1 MGRRIGELARGLGA
15 LLFLAALLVG
25 VPAGLVAFVG
35 WPLPE
40 TLPTLTELAERT
52 RTGVPDEVIVN
63 TLAVLGWLAWAQ
75 LAAVVLLEAVALLR
89 NVRAPSLP
97 GIPGMQVGVARL
109 LATAALLLGGL
120 TNRSAPAPL
129 ADVGAVSM
137 QAAPISLVV
146 DPPTTAP
153 PAASPTPRPEQAPA
167 VAHERASGPTYTVQR
182 HDSWWGVAEDVLGDG
197 TRWRELRDLNVGAPM
212 PDGHVISATTDSM
225 NEGWII
231 WLPTEGVDPSPIP
244 PLAPE
249 DVVVERGDN
258 LWDLAEEH
266 LETAMASEATDA
278 QIAPYW
284 QEVIDS
290 NRPGLADPDL
300 IYAGQVIHLPG
311 RGSPTP
317 PAQTEPAPTPAPDPP
332 TSEPA
337 GPPPPDPGPPTP
349 AEPVPAPTT
358 TTPPTPPTSV
368 QVGEDDP
375 GAQPEPE
382 VLEGGEEL
390 PVQTYG
396 VLGAAGTLLAAGLAA
411 GVLRRRRRRELR
423 LPSGAIAPNPPAELD
438 GLRADIVRQADLD
451 HVDLLARV
459 SATVAGALAEC
470 HSAARLRLV
479 QASEQ
484 RVDVLLSEPVSPAP
498 YGWHADASGNAW
510 VLDGASPP
518 EALQAT
524 SEPTNPL
531 LVSLGRPDSHGQLY
545 LDLEAEGLVNVA
557 GDSYDVA
564 GFVRSIVH
572 ELAVSPLADTAT
584 VFVVGDPPG
593 VPAGDLARVH
603 RFESWDRVAD
613 TVLAWAH
620 QTRSLLA
627 ERRCPTPAA
636 ARALGERSDDLA
648 PMIVVLDHEPAD
660 DRFDALCTTIGEAIV
675 PVVML
680 GIGTRID
687 GATDIEMADGRLT
700 IPRLNLSCE
709 VQQISNDTG
718 EQIGTLLED
727 AASVPEQLQF
737 AAEPE
742 EVNEVE
748 GGGSEPYEDPPV
760 DVLVRVLGEIEVCG
774 TAQSLTPMQTSVLV
788 YLTLHS
794 PVASETIQDAIWTMP
809 TENRKKRLANTI
821 SEIRPALGPDQLPP
835 ASDGKY
841 RLGDRVKTDLELF
854 DARLAR
860 AATEDREVAVE
871 TLRGALE
878 LVTGPVFTYRN
889 SERTSYV
896 WIDHENWISATE
908 LKVTC
913 TAERLA
919 GLYLDGG
926 DHEEAVWAA
935 SVGLRA
941 APTHSRLTELL
952 MRAHHAG
959 GDRRAI
965 DQVFTSHVNALQKL
979 DIDDVDPDLADT
991 YDDLRGG
998 RRAGTG

>member
-1 MGRRIGELARGLGA
+1 VGRRIGELARGLGA
-15 LLFLAALLVG
+15 LLFLAALLIG
-25 VPAGLVAFVG
+25 VPVGLVAFVG
-35 WPLPE
+35 WPLPD
-40 TLPTLTELAERT
+40 TLPTLTELAERS

-97 GIPGMQVGVARL
+97 GIPGIQVGVARL

-129 ADVGAVSM
+129 ADVTAASM
-137 QAAPISLVV
+137 PAAPISLVV
-146 DPPTTAP
+146 DPPPTTM
-153 PAASPTPRPEQAPA
+153 PAASPTPRSEPAPA
-167 VAHERASGPTYTVQR
+167 VAPERGIGPTYTVQR

-197 TRWRELRDLNVGAPM
+197 TRWRELRDLNVGASM
-212 PDGHVISATTDSM
+212 PDGHVITATTDSM
-225 NEGWII
+225 NEGWTIR
-231 WLPTEGVDPSPIP
+231 LPAGVQPPPSAPPIT
-244 PLAPE
+244 PE

-284 QEVIDS
+284 QDVIDS
-290 NRPGLADPDL
+290 NRPGLADPD
-300 IYAGQVIHLPG
+300 IIHPGQVIHLPG
-311 RGSPTP
+311 RGDPTP
-317 PAQTEPAPTPAPDPP
+317 PAPTEPAPTPTPDPP
-332 TSEPA
+332 ASEPA
-337 GPPPPDPGPPTP
+337 IPLPPDPSPPTST
-349 AEPVPAPTT
+349 EPVQAPTLPTT
-358 TTPPTPPTSV
+358 TSV
-368 QVGEDDP
+368 QLGEDDP

-382 VLEGGEEL
+382 DLEDAEEL

-411 GVLRRRRRRELR
+411 GVIRRRRRRELR
-423 LPSGAIAPNPPAELD
+423 LPHGAIAPDPPGELD
-438 GLRADIVRQADLD
+438 DLRADIVRQADLD
-451 HVDLLARV
+451 HVDVLAQV
-459 SATVAGALAEC
+459 SATVARALAE
-470 HSAARLRLV
+470 HRSAARLRLV
-479 QASEQ
+479 QASKQ
-484 RVDVLLSEPVSPAP
+484 RVDVLLSDPVSPAP
-498 YGWHADASGNAW
+498 DGWQAEASGNAW
-510 VLDGASPP
+510 VLDASSPP
-518 EALQAT
+518 EALRAT

-531 LVSLGRPDSHGQLY
+531 LVSLGRPDSSGQLY

-557 GDSYDVA
+557 GDSNDVA
-564 GFVRSIVH
+564 GFVRSIIH
-572 ELAVSPLADTAT
+572 ELAMSPLADTAN
-584 VFVVGDPPG
+584 VFVLGDPPG
-593 VPAGDLARVH
+593 VPAGDLERVY
-603 RFESWDRVAD
+603 RFENWDRVAD

-620 QTRSLLA
+620 QTRNLLA
-627 ERRCPTPAA
+627 ERRCATPAA
-636 ARALGERSDDLA
+636 ARALGEQLDDLA
-648 PMIVVLDHEPAD
+648 PMIVVLDHEPDD

-675 PVVML
+675 PVVVL

-709 VQQISNDTG
+709 VQQISNHAG
-718 EQIGTLLED
+718 KQIGTLLED

-748 GGGSEPYEDPPV
+748 GGGPEPYEDPPI

-774 TAQSLTPMQTSVLV
+774 AAQSLTPMQTSVLV
-788 YLTLHS
+788 YLALHS

-854 DARLAR
+854 DARLAH
-860 AATEDREVAVE
+860 AATEDREAALQ

-913 TAERLA
+913 AAERLA

-926 DHEEAVWAA
+926 DHEGAVWAA

-941 APTHSRLTELL
+941 APTHSRLTDLL
-952 MRAHHAG
+952 MRAHHAA

-965 DQVFTSHVNALQKL
+965 DQVFASHVNALQKL